1 MGIQLNPSTPVAG
14 YDPKFDANKVAQN
27 FNREVEV
34 LPPPLYPSWLYIT
47 FLLTIPLEYMY
58 LPSMVQ
64 SQNGV
69 CTGTGRCRCYS
80 W

>member
-14 YDPKFDANKVAQN
+14 YDPKFDANQVAQN

-47 FLLTIPLEYMY
+47 FKCKKRNTFK
-58 LPSMVQ
+58 SDVQ
-64 SQNGV
+64 S
-69 CTGTGRCRCYS
+69 T
-80 W
+80 